1 MPMALARLS
10 VENSLS
16 CCCSIHS
23 QTVLRVMLVSPSA
36 AFALLAAGLAAQ
48 QAVDV
53 GLRKLALRQ
62 QLRLLPVVAQRLLEA
77 AELERFDQIIH
88 HPVVQR
94 FCTVFTSLAE
104 EMMITSVF
112 SPSSRRPGS
121 RSSPFSCCM

>member
-23 QTVLRVMLVSPSA
+23 QTVLRVMLVRPFGS
-36 AFALLAAGLAAQ
+36 FLLSAAGLAAQ

-62 QLRLLPVVAQRLLEA
+62 KL
-77 AELERFDQIIH
+77 
-88 HPVVQR
+88 
-94 FCTVFTSLAE
+94 
-104 EMMITSVF
+104 
-112 SPSSRRPGS
+112 
-121 RSSPFSCCM
+121 